1 MALCDQLEQQTED
14 SITAHQTL
22 VETLLATL
30 SNSETPAEFN
40 QNWTRIAEHFDTLF
54 TTEHSID
61 QLKQTVLQLAVMG
74 KLVRQDPNDAPASV
88 LLEKIA
94 TEKEQLIKN
103 KKIKKQKP
111 LPAITEDEKP
121 FELPSDWRWIRLGD
135 LTNYG
140 SSDKVE
146 AKDTDADTWILELE
160 DVEKSTSKL
169 LRKIRFSERQFK
181 SSKNQFSN
189 GDVIYGKL
197 RPYLDKV
204 LVADEDG
211 VCTTE
216 MIPLRAYVSVDS
228 YFLRLLMKSPYF
240 INYANNSTHG
250 MSLPRMGTD
259 KARLAILPLVPE
271 LEQHRIVK
279 KVDELLT
286 LCDQLKSRLSE
297 AQTTQLYL
305 ADTIVEQAVS

>member
-1 MALCDQLEQQTED
+1 LCDQLEQQTED

-30 SNSETPAEFN
+30 SDSENSAAFN

-74 KLVRQDPNDAPASV
+74 KLIPQNPNDEPASV

-94 TEKEQLIKN
+94 AEKEQLIKD

-121 FELPSDWRWIRLGD
+121 FELPSTWEWVRLGQS
-135 LTNYG
+135 TNYG
-140 SSDKVE
+140 SSDKLD
-146 AKDTDADTWILELE
+146 AKVATPEMWILELE
-160 DVEKSTSKL
+160 DIEKVTSKL
-169 LRKIRFSERQFK
+169 LKKIRFIDRNFK
-181 SSKNQFSN
+181 SSKNIFFK
-189 GDVIYGKL
+189 GDVLYGKL

-216 MIPLRAYVSVDS
+216 IIPIKAYSS
-228 YFLRLLMKSPYF
+228 IAPQFLRILMKSPYF
-240 INYANNSTHG
+240 IKYATNSTHG

-279 KVDELLT
+279 KVNELML
-286 LCDQLKSRLSE
+286 LCDQLKAKLNQ
-297 AQTTQLYL
+297 AQTTQLQL
-305 ADTIVEQAVS
+305 ADTIIEQAVN